1 MLNDKY
7 RNTWYRL
14 TNGFIGN
21 KKVLLSVCLLLARQR
36 TH

>member
-7 RNTWYRL
+7 GNAWYRL
-14 TNGFIGN
+14 ANGFKGN